1 MNATNTFSLS
11 PVVAGMWRMVEWDLP
26 VKERLALI
34 EQCLELGITSFD
46 HADIYGDY
54 QCEGLFGEALA
65 LKPAIR
71 EQMEIIS
78 KCGIRLVSKNR
89 PAHQYKTY
97 DTSYAHIVAS
107 VDNSLKQLST
117 DYLDCILIHRPDPLM
132 DAAEVARAFSDLKV
146 AGKIRAAGVSNF
158 VPHQLSLLQR
168 YCDFPLAINQ
178 IEISVLQTES
188 FFDGSLDYCQEF
200 GVIPMAWSPLAGGRL
215 FSGENEQAVRVIN
228 QLTSIGQA
236 LGATDDQIAFAWLL
250 RHPAKIKPIVGSG
263 NIARIKSAV
272 EATGIT
278 LSDEQWFSILEASQ
292 GKAVP

>member
-236 LGATDDQIAFAWLL
+236 LGATADQIAFAWLL